1 MGFSP
6 KAEILEPTPLWSLLI
21 PVFQLAWTPVQGA
34 DRIAEPFYTRLVIL
48 KIFAEAEVISCKSAM
63 MFAALGLSL
72 GGCTAVVSQASFF
85 PSASL
90 APPKAVL
97 TVPDGYSATN
107 TMLSLGDLGAV
118 RAVRLDNPAS
128 ETAIIYSAGN
138 GGFVDSEGTSRM
150 AARLAEVSGAD
161 IILYDYPGRGGTTL
175 PATIEAA
182 AAFGPAM
189 IDALRASG
197 WIGRGP
203 VYSYGLS
210 FGGSMAASLAQSGNL
225 SGLIIEG
232 SAADYQ
238 AVGRD
243 FVPGLAKPFVR
254 VRLDP
259 ALNAFDYLGYAV
271 AARAPVLLLSGT
283 NDKVVRPAR
292 MREFAQALESGG
304 AQVTFQPVPVGH
316 GGALESAEGRAALA
330 SFMQVRAGY

>member
-1 MGFSP
+1 M
-6 KAEILEPTPLWSLLI
+6 
-21 PVFQLAWTPVQGA
+21 
-34 DRIAEPFYTRLVIL
+34 
-48 KIFAEAEVISCKSAM
+48 ISCKSAM
-63 MFAALGLSL
+63 MSAVLALSL

-90 APPKAVL
+90 APPQAVL
-97 TVPDGYSATN
+97 TVPGGYSATN

-118 RAVRLDNPAS
+118 RAVRLDNPSS

-189 IDALRASG
+189 MDALKSSG
-197 WIGRGP
+197 WIGRGR

-210 FGGSMAASLAQSGNL
+210 FGGSMAASLAQSGGL
-225 SGLIIEG
+225 AGLIIEG

-243 FVPGLAKPFVR
+243 FVPGLAKPFVKLR
-254 VRLDP
+254 VDP

-283 NDKVVRPAR
+283 NDKVVRPVR
-292 MREFAQALESGG
+292 MREFAQALEAGG
-304 AQVTFQPVPVGH
+304 ARVTFQPLPVGH
-316 GGALESAEGRAALA
+316 GAALESPEGRAALA
-330 SFMQVRAGY
+330 AFMQVRAGS

>member
-1 MGFSP
+1 LV
-6 KAEILEPTPLWSLLI
+6 ALEILTE
-21 PVFQLAWTPVQGA
+21 A
-34 DRIAEPFYTRLVIL
+34 D
-48 KIFAEAEVISCKSAM
+48 VISCKSAM

-72 GGCTAVVSQASFF
+72 GGCTAVISQASFY

-90 APPKAVL
+90 APPDAVL
-97 TVPDGYSATN
+97 KVPDGYAATD
-107 TMLSLGDLGAV
+107 TLLPLGDLGAV
-118 RAVRLDNPAS
+118 RTVRLDHPAS

-150 AARLAEVSGAD
+150 AARLAEVTGAD

-175 PATIEAA
+175 PPTIAAA

-189 IDALRASG
+189 MDSLKARG

-203 VYSYGLS
+203 AYAYGLS
-210 FGGSMAASLAQSGNL
+210 FGGAMTASLAQAGGL

-243 FVPGLAKPFVR
+243 FVPGLAKPFVK

-259 ALNAFDYLGYAV
+259 ALNAFDYQGYVV

-283 NDKVVRPAR
+283 RDKVVRPAR
-292 MREFAQALESGG
+292 MREFQQALEGG
-304 AQVTFQPVPVGH
+304 GIKVTFAPVPVGH
-316 GGALESAEGRAALA
+316 GGALEAAEGRAALA
-330 SFMQVRAGY
+330 AFISAR

>member
-1 MGFSP
+1 M
-6 KAEILEPTPLWSLLI
+6 IL
-21 PVFQLAWTPVQGA
+21 
-34 DRIAEPFYTRLVIL
+34 
-48 KIFAEAEVISCKSAM
+48 
-63 MFAALGLSL
+63 AAFGLTL
-72 GGCTAVVSQASFF
+72 GGCTAVISQASFF

-90 APPKAVL
+90 VPPQAVL
-97 TVPDGYSATN
+97 AVPDGYAATN
-107 TMLSLGDLGAV
+107 MMLSLGDLGAV

-161 IILYDYPGRGGTTL
+161 IILYDYPGRGGTNL

-189 IDALRASG
+189 MDSLKTQG
-197 WIGRGP
+197 WIGDDP
-203 VYSYGLS
+203 VYAYGLS
-210 FGGSMAASLAQSGNL
+210 FGGSMAASLAQSGGL
-225 SGLIIEG
+225 AGLIIEG
-232 SAADYQ
+232 SAADYE

-243 FVPGLAKPFVR
+243 FVPGLAKPFVKLR
-254 VRLDP
+254 VDP

-283 NDKVVRPAR
+283 SDKVVRPAR
-292 MREFAQALESGG
+292 MREFAKALEAGG
-304 AQVTFQPVPVGH
+304 ARVTFQPVPVGH

-330 SFMQVRAGY
+330 AFMQVRGGN

>member
-1 MGFSP
+1 M
-6 KAEILEPTPLWSLLI
+6 
-21 PVFQLAWTPVQGA
+21 
-34 DRIAEPFYTRLVIL
+34 
-48 KIFAEAEVISCKSAM
+48 IFAEDGLLTCKSAILLG
-63 MFAALGLSL
+63 ALGLALS
-72 GGCTAVVSQASFF
+72 GCTAIISQASFF

-90 APPKAVL
+90 AAPDAVL
-97 TVPDGYSATN
+97 QVPAGYTATD
-107 TMLSLGDLGAV
+107 TKLTLGELGAV
-118 RAVRLDNPAS
+118 RAVRLDNPSS

-150 AARLAEVSGAD
+150 AARLAEVTGAD

-189 IDALRASG
+189 VNSLKAEG
-197 WIGRGP
+197 WIGGGP
-203 VYSYGLS
+203 AYAYGLS
-210 FGGSMAASLAQSGNL
+210 FGGAMAASLARSGGL
-225 SGLIIEG
+225 AGLIIEG

-243 FVPGLAKPFVR
+243 FVPGLAKPFVK

-259 ALNAFDYLGYAV
+259 ALTAFDYQGYAL

-283 NDKVVRPAR
+283 RDKVVRPAR
-292 MREFAQALESGG
+292 MQEFARTLEAGG
-304 AQVTFQPVPVGH
+304 TIVTLAPVPVGH

-330 SFMQVRAGY
+330 AFMARADKSRQ